1 VVTVYL
7 LIVYDVGVERVN
19 RVKSYLRT
27 ELHWVQNSV
36 FEGEVTESQF
46 RRIETNLERII
57 DRERDSVIIYS
68 FRSERAMNRNVLGL
82 EKSPLDVIL

>member
-1 VVTVYL
+1 MYL

-36 FEGEVTESQF
+36 FEGEVTGSQF
-46 RRIETNLERII
+46 RRIEMNLKRII
-57 DRERDSVIIYS
+57 DEDRDSVVIYS
-68 FRSERAMNRNVLGL
+68 FRSESAVKRNVLGV

>member
-1 VVTVYL
+1 MYL

-19 RVKSYLRT
+19 KVKSYLRT

-46 RRIETNLERII
+46 RRIEMNLKRII
-57 DRERDSVIIYS
+57 DEDRDSVVIYS
-68 FRSERAMNRNVLGL
+68 FRSESAFKRNVLGV

>member
-1 VVTVYL
+1 MYL

-46 RRIETNLERII
+46 RRIEMNLKRII
-57 DRERDSVIIYS
+57 DEDKDSVVIYS
-68 FRSERAMNRNVLGL
+68 FRSESAVKRNVLGV
-82 EKSPLDVIL
+82 EKSPIDVIL

>member
-1 VVTVYL
+1 VVDVYL

-36 FEGEVTESQF
+36 FEGEVTESQL
-46 RRIETNLERII
+46 RRIETNLKRII
-57 DRERDSVIIYS
+57 DCERDSVIIYS
-68 FRSERAMNRNVLGL
+68 FRSERAMNRSVLGL
-82 EKSPLDVIL
+82 EKSPIDVII